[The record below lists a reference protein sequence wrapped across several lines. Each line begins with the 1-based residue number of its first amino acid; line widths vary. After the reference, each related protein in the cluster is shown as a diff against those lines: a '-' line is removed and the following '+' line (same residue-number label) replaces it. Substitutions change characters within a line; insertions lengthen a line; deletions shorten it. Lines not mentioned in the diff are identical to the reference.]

1 MKLARYWSRDTGEAG
16 GMRVVARGWSDESV
30 DAARARARD
39 IARRVA
45 ERLMVNPGIRNQY
58 QYGDRP
64 LPEPVLRE
72 FSGAAV
78 TRNAYGALV
87 LNTDDLMFVDID
99 VELHDAAAGPENLV
113 SKVFSLFAKPAPAA
127 TAAPPAHPVL
137 DSVQRVAER
146 HGLSARVYKTAA
158 GCRAIITD
166 RKFQAGSAEA
176 EALLRE
182 FGADPMYV
190 RLCRLQASFRARLTP
205 KPWRCNFR
213 QPAEAFPFETPQ
225 AQANFQRWEEEY
237 NRRAGN
243 FATCQFLTAVGQ
255 GRTEA
260 AFADLIGYHDQET
273 KAGSAQPL
281 A

>member
-16 GMRVVARGWSDESV
+16 GIRVSARGWSDESV
-30 DAARARARD
+30 DAARARARE

-45 ERLMVNPGIRNQY
+45 ERLMTNPGMRNQY

-72 FSGAAV
+72 FGAAAV
-78 TRNAYGALV
+78 TRNGYGALV
-87 LNTDDLMFVDID
+87 LNTDEMMFVDID
-99 VELHDAAAGPENLV
+99 AEASALN
-113 SKVFSLFAKPAPAA
+113 
-127 TAAPPAHPVL
+127 T
-137 DSVQRVAER
+137 VQRVAER

-166 RKFQAGSAEA
+166 RKFQAGSGEA
-176 EALLRE
+176 EALLQE

-205 KPWRCNFR
+205 KPWRCNFG
-213 QPAEAFPFETPQ
+213 QPPEQFPFETPK
-225 AQANFQRWEEEY
+225 AEANFRRWEEEY
-237 NRRAGN
+237 NRRAAN
-243 FATCQFLTAVGQ
+243 FATCQFLAAVGQ
-255 GRTEA
+255 GRTEP
-260 AFADLIGYHDQET
+260 AFSDLIAYHDQET
-273 KAGSAQPL
+273 KATSSQRL